1 MLLASL
7 AWMPPL
13 RHITTFHCLHPHVGY
28 LICAAPTANGHG
40 RNAWRVEVLCLIPN
54 RYTALVAGGGAPVMN
69 DLAAGMGA
77 CMKEHSPGAGII
89 STTMQ
94 TYSPMLVT
102 ESESV
107 APELTLMQRPPVA

>member
-1 MLLASL
+1 MWGILSVL
-7 AWMPPL
+7 PP
-13 RHITTFHCLHPHVGY
+13 PQMAMAGM
-28 LICAAPTANGHG
+28 HG
-40 RNAWRVEVLCLIPN
+40 AWRCSASSPTGG
-54 RYTALVAGGGAPVMN
+54 YTALVAGGGAPVMD

-77 CMKEHSPGAGII
+77 CMKEHSPEAGII